1 MANNINGLNVG
12 LSDIQKTYI
21 GSAYINTMPD
31 TSHTTLTVT
40 QDIPTMYIRGG
51 NVSLY
56 LHSIITNKNRSV
68 DTVQF
73 YYDNSRYLYSCGE
86 SDFKITYDLETGKYS
101 YTLSSCWGLSI
112 GSITVQNTG
121 DAIFVSAN
129 VSPGQAGLD
138 DDDDGWT
145 YYDLYWDSACTDRSV
160 KTLQFKLTGSLV
172 WYQDDKNHGA
182 GYKMIIPISNV
193 RF

>member
-1 MANNINGLNVG
+1 MASNINGLNVG

-21 GSAYINTMPD
+21 GSAYVNTMPD

-40 QDIPTMYIRGG
+40 QDIPTMYINGDTPLW
-51 NVSLY
+51 LY
-56 LHSIITNKNRSV
+56 SIITNNNRSV

-73 YYDNSRYLYSCGE
+73 YYYNRRYVYDCGR
-86 SDFKITYDLETGKYS
+86 SDFKITYNLQTGKYS
-101 YTLSSCWGLSI
+101 YTLSSCRGLSL

-121 DAIFVSAN
+121 DAILVSVN

-138 DDDDGWT
+138 DDGDWT